1 MSSFKSLIFNF
12 LIRNNHFF
20 QGKFKK
26 EVFDDKTSIEGFRE
40 RCEKGAAKYA
50 RIPADVTIKAQNIE
64 GIKAEWLKPIG
75 TDPEKL
81 ILYVHGGG
89 YVSGSCNDHR
99 GFVSKFAKA
108 TGVTTLIYEYRLA
121 PENPFPAAL
130 EDSVKIYQGLLS
142 SGYLPDNIL
151 VAGESAGGGLCLAL
165 LLALK
170 DRNIS
175 LPVASIA
182 ISPWTDLTCSSDSY
196 RTKNK
201 VSPAPLNSW
210 TVFSK
215 YYVGNEDPTNPFISP
230 LFGNLKGLPPLL
242 INSGVSDELYED
254 GEKFALK
261 AKDAGVEVIFT
272 PVPNMI
278 HCYPLLCPMFRE
290 ATEAMNEIV
299 AFVRKHLQFIDLT
312 SG

>member
-20 QGKFKK
+20 RGKLKK
-26 EVFDDKTSIEGFRE
+26 EVFDHNTSIEGFRE

-50 RIPADVTIKAQNIE
+50 RIPADVTIKGQDIE
-64 GIKAEWLKPIG
+64 GIKAEWLKTQG
-75 TDPEKL
+75 SDPEKL

-130 EDSVKIYQGLLS
+130 EDSVKIYQVLLS
-142 SGYLPDNIL
+142 SGYMPDNIMI
-151 VAGESAGGGLCLAL
+151 VGESAGGGLCLAL

-175 LPVASIA
+175 LPVAAVA

-196 RTKNK
+196 CTKNK

-215 YYVGNEDPTNPFISP
+215 YYVGDEDPTNPFISP

-254 GEKFALK
+254 GEKFAMK
-261 AKDAGVEVIFT
+261 AKDAGVEVKFT
-272 PVPNMI
+272 PGPNMI
-278 HCYPLLCPMFRE
+278 HCYPLLAPMFRE

-299 AFVRKHLQFIDLT
+299 AFVRKHLNLIDLT
-312 SG
+312 TG